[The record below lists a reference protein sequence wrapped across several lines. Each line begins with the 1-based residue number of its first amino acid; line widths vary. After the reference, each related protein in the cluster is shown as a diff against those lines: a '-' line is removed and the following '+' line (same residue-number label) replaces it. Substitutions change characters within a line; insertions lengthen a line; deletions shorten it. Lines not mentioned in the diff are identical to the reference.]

1 MSITTSAVSKQ
12 ELLAALYG
20 EVTMKE
26 LEESNLGVTTP
37 VRANEKVTIT
47 PLLPPKTQGRVS
59 SVLKR
64 FRSTRNTGGLLFVEK
79 VVAVFTPH
87 VPDNVLGEVEIW
99 LHDNILPDLGSV
111 GKKLRLKLS
120 AGPQL
125 LAFYP
130 SYSIALG
137 DSISTQPRSFS
148 IVTELLEGNF
158 AAGCSPFSLYL
169 MWSPRIEAVAHNYL
183 PRDPRVLAICRTK
196 VKDALMEVS
205 SQQEYLKGAMS
216 NRFAMPVIRGDS
228 QDDETGRR

>member
-1 MSITTSAVSKQ
+1 MSITTSAASKQ

-26 LEESNLGVTTP
+26 LEESNLGLLTP
-37 VRANEKVTIT
+37 VRANEKVTST
-47 PLLPPKTQGRVS
+47 PLLPPKTQGRVGAI
-59 SVLKR
+59 LKR
-64 FRSTRNTGGLLFVEK
+64 NRSTRYTGGLLSVEK
-79 VVAVFTPH
+79 VVVVFTPH

-111 GKKLRLKLS
+111 GKRLRLKLS

-130 SYSIALG
+130 HYSIALG
-137 DSISTQPRSFS
+137 DSISTQPRSFF

-169 MWSPRIEAVAHNYL
+169 MWSPRIEAVAHYYL
-183 PRDPRVLAICRTK
+183 PRDPCALAICRTK
-196 VKDALMEVS
+196 VKDALRDVS

-216 NRFAMPVIRGDS
+216 NRYAMPVIKGTS
-228 QDDETGRR
+228 QIDEAGRH